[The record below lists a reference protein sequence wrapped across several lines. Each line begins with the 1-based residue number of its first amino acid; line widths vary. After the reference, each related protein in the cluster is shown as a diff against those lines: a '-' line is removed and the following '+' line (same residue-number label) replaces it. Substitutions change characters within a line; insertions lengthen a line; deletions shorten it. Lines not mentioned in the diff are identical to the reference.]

1 MIYQPVQGHSLFGLL
16 PKTKLSYK
24 EQENRLWCI
33 QVALK
38 PDARHKITSN
48 MLRPYCVGYFFFH
61 QFTNFNVN
69 MERSSWRDSKKYW
82 PSCTACSVIRRWC
95 NHHFSAIF
103 AKKVVE
109 TGILCQFYGLIYQPV
124 QGHSLFGLLP
134 KAELSYKEQENRLWC
149 IQLVSKPDV
158 QHKITSSRFPPY
170 CIGYFFIGLTTNSPI
185 SRSTWKG
192 QAAGNSKKFWP
203 SPVLKA
209 EMLLDTPIA
218 ASHGSLLAY
227 HQNVYKPTA
236 YTYTYMSDR
245 LVRLES
251 ALNTASMMQC
261 DGSW

>member
-1 MIYQPVQGHSLFGLL
+1 MHTSSFKNLMRGIKLL
-16 PKTKLSYK
+16 QTCSGRIVLA
-24 EQENRLWCI
+24 I
-33 QVALK
+33 
-38 PDARHKITSN
+38 
-48 MLRPYCVGYFFFH
+48 FFLH
-61 QFTNFNVN
+61 QFTQFQCQHGKVKLQGF
-69 MERSSWRDSKKYW
+69 EEILTPVVQHAVWFGDDATIISQ
-82 PSCTACSVIRRWC
+82 PSLPRKLW
-95 NHHFSAIF
+95 
-103 AKKVVE
+103 K
-109 TGILCQFYGLIYQPV
+109 TGILWQFYGLIYQPV